1 MMIQFIKRQVIF
13 ITLII
18 NLNNIKNKNKRFSQI
33 NTVNYMIKKR
43 VNVCK
48 KNFKDQIKK
57 KNKKLLK
64 NKNNNLFNNT
74 NPINNQKIKKKK

>member
-1 MMIQFIKRQVIF
+1 MIIQFMKRQVIF

-57 KNKKLLK
+57 KS
-64 NKNNNLFNNT
+64 KNNNLFNNK